1 MILSVTSFTSSV
13 HFSIFDL
20 FVNILLEDSSAWSR
34 NLKRSKVESLVT
46 LLKNLIQNKLLT
58 MKSALYMSFLVH
70 SWEIFA

>member
-58 MKSALYMSFLVH
+58 MKSTLYMSFLVH